1 MDDEAS
7 DPQHLLFNKLR
18 ESNINMLD
26 RSSITPG
33 GLQNS
38 ASLYDNIPQTYPQ
51 TNATTNYNQ
60 THNLLGNT
68 TSSFELS
75 NHTLRAASEMQEAP
89 H

>member
-33 GLQNS
+33 GLQNN
-38 ASLYDNIPQTYPQ
+38 ASLYENIPQTYP
-51 TNATTNYNQ
+51 
-60 THNLLGNT
+60 
-68 TSSFELS
+68 
-75 NHTLRAASEMQEAP
+75 
-89 H
+89 